1 MSTKG
6 VSNQYGN
13 AKGARRGHPT
23 RHTGFAWAR
32 GFNRNTL
39 ASHFAKHGKEMG
51 LKNKYS
57 YAAHAIS
64 FANRV
69 NRKDCISF
77 IDKRGSTYKYNV
89 KTNEL
94 AIITKKGIV
103 VSYFKPKEGKAY
115 YDRQIRSRK

>member
-6 VSNQYGN
+6 VSHQYGN
-13 AKGARRGHPT
+13 VKGARRGHPT
-23 RHTGFAWAR
+23 RHIGFAWAK

-39 ASHFAKHGKEMG
+39 DNHFAKHGKDFG
-51 LKNKYS
+51 INNKYS

-69 NRKDCISF
+69 NLRDCISF
-77 IDKRGSTYKYNV
+77 IDKRGSTYKYNI

-94 AIITKKGIV
+94 AIITNKGVV

-115 YDRQIRSRK
+115 YDRQIRSIK